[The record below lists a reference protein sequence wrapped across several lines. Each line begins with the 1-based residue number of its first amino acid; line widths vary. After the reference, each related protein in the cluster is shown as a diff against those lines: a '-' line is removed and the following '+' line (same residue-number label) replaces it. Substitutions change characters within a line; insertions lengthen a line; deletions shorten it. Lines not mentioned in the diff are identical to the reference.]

1 MSENTTDTNGE
12 ESPIEPLRLWV
23 RLCLALIGVG
33 LIGSGAASVYL
44 HNNQAGSVALI
55 MFGTMLAY
63 IGLSGDRLAS
73 LGKDG
78 FKLVTALNKFNKKTV
93 PKLQTV
99 AHTAEKARELLSSY
113 ASNETQRAEDSA
125 QIVEPEMD
133 ISPDARGDSA
143 RRRVESISPIT
154 SEWETLRVA
163 PENPPDSPISSDQ
176 FLINDEPLP
185 DRTHEGQLDL
195 KRLRVPVILVRL
207 AYSDS
212 FPGGSPRTRYSPTAN
227 TDVVIMENT
236 LRWWRCKTALED
248 STFAVSERPKAIL
261 GLVGPPSKRIVIS
274 SIELPETD
282 YFRDTQGD
290 VEFAPFPELTYHDA
304 PGEYYPELLKFY
316 DEVLKKN
323 PNLLNFRGW
332 RFRTTTTVRFGQSP
346 GEQFV
351 WIARNGEVIVGGSN
365 VWPVLD

>member
-1 MSENTTDTNGE
+1 MKVKKAAREGAKEGVREKISEIADKEERKAPVIDTPG
-12 ESPIEPLRLWV
+12 
-23 RLCLALIGVG
+23 G
-33 LIGSGAASVYL
+33 
-44 HNNQAGSVALI
+44 
-55 MFGTMLAY
+55 
-63 IGLSGDRLAS
+63 
-73 LGKDG
+73 
-78 FKLVTALNKFNKKTV
+78 
-93 PKLQTV
+93 LQTI
-99 AHTAEKARELLSSY
+99 
-113 ASNETQRAEDSA
+113 SNVRPT
-125 QIVEPEMD
+125 
-133 ISPDARGDSA
+133 G
-143 RRRVESISPIT
+143 
-154 SEWETLRVA
+154 
-163 PENPPDSPISSDQ
+163 DQ
-176 FLINDEPLP
+176 FLVEGKPLDEVLKLGKPLN
-185 DRTHEGQLDL
+185 L
-195 KRLRVPVILVRL
+195 KTLGVPVILVRL

-212 FPGGSPRTRYSPTAN
+212 FPGDSTRIRERYSPATN
-227 TDVVIMENT
+227 SNDVIMENT